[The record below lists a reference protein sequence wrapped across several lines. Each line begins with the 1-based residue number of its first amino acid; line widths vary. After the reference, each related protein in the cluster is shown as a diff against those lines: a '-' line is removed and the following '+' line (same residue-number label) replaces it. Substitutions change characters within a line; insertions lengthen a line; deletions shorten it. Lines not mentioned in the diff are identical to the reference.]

1 MFSLF
6 PSRAIALTIGPLQ
19 VHWYGIMYALA
30 FLLGMWL
37 LPRLLRIARL
47 HLTAQDRETLVLWI
61 FLGVLLGG
69 RLGFVLF
76 YGGSYFWEHPAKIF
90 AVWEG
95 GMASHGGLLG
105 VLLALIIFSV
115 RKKIDFFRLADVLV
129 IPGAIGLAFGR
140 LGNLIN
146 GELYGTV
153 TTLSWGM
160 SFPGVEG
167 LRHPTQI
174 YAIVKDLFIASA
186 CFLHL
191 RRSINRKLP
200 SGQTAG
206 LFLIL
211 YGALRFIVEIFR
223 DQPYGYTRILGLE
236 LSRGQLL
243 TVPVIVAGCIVIVMV
258 RSSAERLEP

>member
-6 PSRAIALTIGPLQ
+6 PSRAIALTIGPLRI
-19 VHWYGIMYALA
+19 HWYGIMYALA

-37 LPRLLRIARL
+37 LPRLLRLARL
-47 HLTAQDRETLVLWI
+47 QLSAQDRETLVLWI
-61 FLGVLLGG
+61 FFGVVLGG
-69 RLGFVLF
+69 RLGFLMF
-76 YGGSYFWEHPAKIF
+76 YEGSYFWQNPAKII

-105 VLLALIIFSV
+105 VLLALIIFSA

-153 TTLSWGM
+153 TTLPWGM
-160 SFPGVEG
+160 AFPGIEG

-174 YAIVKDLFIASA
+174 YAIAKDLFIASA

-191 RRSINRKLP
+191 RRSIDRNLP

-211 YGALRFIVEIFR
+211 YGALRFIVEIVR
-223 DQPYGYTRILGLE
+223 DQPYGYSSVLGFE

-243 TVPVIVAGCIVIVMV
+243 TVPVIVAGCVVMV
-258 RSSAERLEP
+258 MRRQRSRFETP